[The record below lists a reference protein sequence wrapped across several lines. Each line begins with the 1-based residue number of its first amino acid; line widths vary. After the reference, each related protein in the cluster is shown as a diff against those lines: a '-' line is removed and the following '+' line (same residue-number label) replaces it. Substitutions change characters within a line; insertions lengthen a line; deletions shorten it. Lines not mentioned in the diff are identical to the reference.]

1 MNKQMVK
8 KAAAFG
14 IVAVLSVGAVF
25 AKPHQ
30 SNSKDWKHHNDAGAA
45 ERLMPHNGKGG
56 EFNER
61 QMQPDGKGGEFN
73 RRPMMNDAATPT
85 GNSIMGK
92 WIARDENKAVKV
104 EFDRDGSMEIEWL
117 QGFTSSTEWEGFWTS
132 TDTEVTFTV
141 RSKETETWTNGSKK
155 ETRESMNAVWKLQY
169 TRNDDNMLTL
179 RGSDLPKELA
189 NLTLSRQGR

>member
-45 ERLMPHNGKGG
+45 ERPMPY
-56 EFNER
+56 
-61 QMQPDGKGGEFN
+61 DGKGGEFN
-73 RRPMMNDAATPT
+73 RRPMMNDAAAQT

-104 EFDRDGSMEIEWL
+104 EFNRDGSMEIEWL
-117 QGFTSSTEWEGFWTS
+117 QGFTSSTEWEGFWTA

-169 TRNDDNMLTL
+169 TRNDDNTLTL

>member
-14 IVAVLSVGAVF
+14 VVAVLAVGVVF

-30 SNSKDWKHHNDAGAA
+30 SNSKDWKHRDDAGAM
-45 ERLMPHNGKGG
+45 EC
-56 EFNER
+56 
-61 QMQPDGKGGEFN
+61 
-73 RRPMMNDAATPT
+73 PMMNDAAAPK
-85 GNSIMGK
+85 GNTIMGK
-92 WIARDENKAVKV
+92 WIARDETKAVKV

-132 TDTEVTFTV
+132 TDTEITFIV

-169 TRNDDNMLTL
+169 TRNDDNTLTL
-179 RGSDLPKELA
+179 SGSDLPKELA

>member
-45 ERLMPHNGKGG
+45 ERPMPY
-56 EFNER
+56 
-61 QMQPDGKGGEFN
+61 DGKGGEFN
-73 RRPMMNDAATPT
+73 RRPMMNDAAAQT

-117 QGFTSSTEWEGFWTS
+117 QGFTSSTGGEGFWTA

-169 TRNDDNMLTL
+169 TRNDDNTLTL

-189 NLTLSRQGR
+189 NLTLSRQGL

>member
-45 ERLMPHNGKGG
+45 ERPMPYDGKSG

-73 RRPMMNDAATPT
+73 RRPMMNDAAAQT
-85 GNSIMGK
+85 GNSVMGK

-117 QGFTSSTEWEGFWTS
+117 QGFTSSTEWEGFWTA

-155 ETRESMNAVWKLQY
+155 EIRESMNAVWKLQY
-169 TRNDDNMLTL
+169 TRNDDNTLTL
-179 RGSDLPKELA
+179 TGSDLPKELA

>member
-25 AKPHQ
+25 AKPYQ

-45 ERLMPHNGKGG
+45 ERPMPHNGKGG

-61 QMQPDGKGGEFN
+61 QMQPDGKGGELN
-73 RRPMMNDAATPT
+73 RRPMMNDAAAQT

-132 TDTEVTFTV
+132 TDTEIAFTV
-141 RSKETETWTNGSKK
+141 KSEETETWTNGSKK
-155 ETRESMNAVWKLQY
+155 ETRESMNTTWKLQY
-169 TRNDDNMLTL
+169 TRNDDNTLTL

>member
-45 ERLMPHNGKGG
+45 ER
-56 EFNER
+56 
-61 QMQPDGKGGEFN
+61 
-73 RRPMMNDAATPT
+73 PMMNDAAAPT
-85 GNSIMGK
+85 GNSVMGK

-132 TDTEVTFTV
+132 TNTEVTFTV

-169 TRNDDNMLTL
+169 TRNDDNTLTL